1 MGLTKVRGKGL
12 GTLGDGT
19 ASDNSIVFDGNAQ
32 DFHIGLD
39 DSSDNLTLGVG
50 SSLGTNT
57 AINIDSSGRVFTPVR
72 PAFFA
77 YSTSDTTI
85 ASQDTD
91 QKILFQA
98 EDFDKTNN
106 FANSEFTAPVSGLYQ
121 FNTSISFYANNVSA
135 RYVRTRIFKNGSS
148 TTIECHT
155 HMSDETSASD
165 YTNCSMSV
173 TLDLSANDVIS
184 VYGATQQG
192 SNQIYIA
199 GFNKTT
205 HFSGYL
211 IG

>member
-1 MGLTKVRGKGL
+1 MALTKVRGKGL

-98 EDFDKTNN
+98 EDFDKTN
-106 FANSEFTAPVSGLYQ
+106 SEFTAPVSGLYQ

-205 HFSGYL
+205 HFSGHL